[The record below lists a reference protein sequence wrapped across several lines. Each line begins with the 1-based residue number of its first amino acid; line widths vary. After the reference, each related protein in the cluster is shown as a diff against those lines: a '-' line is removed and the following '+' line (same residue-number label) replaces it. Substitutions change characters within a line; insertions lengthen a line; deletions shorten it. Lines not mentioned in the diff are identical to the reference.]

1 MVTCFPEWPKLS
13 RFLERFDIV
22 QECDRRGK
30 KWKIGFGKK
39 MQLGMRSA
47 SPGQSGQWTCPMAF
61 TPHRRYHQQNWNFW
75 DQPGPQRTTLPNSGP
90 ANHHKKIASTDS
102 DSLESH
108 FMWYI
113 QTLAFSYGFYCVFAC
128 PCLLLHT
135 SESQRSWLQINGEP
149 TVIKDYAAER
159 FQKNGCAT

>member
-1 MVTCFPEWPKLS
+1 MENRLWKKNATGDALCISRTVNMSNGIYPPSALSPAKLKLLGPTRTPK
-13 RFLERFDIV
+13 
-22 QECDRRGK
+22 
-30 KWKIGFGKK
+30 
-39 MQLGMRSA
+39 
-47 SPGQSGQWTCPMAF
+47 
-61 TPHRRYHQQNWNFW
+61 N
-75 DQPGPQRTTLPNSGP
+75 NSGP

-159 FQKNGCAT
+159 FQ